1 MRLSLLIC
9 TALLQFHP
17 LNAQSADYEVLT
29 AAYQALR
36 TNAYEAAVADFD
48 KALAISPDRASVHK
62 DAAYTCLKIGRNGAA
77 REHFRRAMVL
87 DPADLSAALEYAFL
101 SFEATGDPLTAKAQ
115 ARRVFNRIRHQTA
128 DREAA
133 ATAEKAFQNIDAPLA
148 AGIARWSA
156 ALQAAAPTFSV
167 HYELAQLAE
176 QRDEWNL
183 AAEHYLAAWH
193 LEPRRKHVLVDIGR
207 VELLRSH
214 PEEATAA
221 LLAASRSGEPRASD
235 KARELLPTRYPYV
248 YEFRNALA
256 LDPGNTEL
264 HRELAYLLLRM
275 ELKADAEIEFA
286 HIAVSDRGDLLSAAQ
301 LGFLLLARGDR
312 TRAMPL
318 LERVLKGS
326 DEPLSNRVRT
336 ALNLPHQLSIAD
348 SIAATLPEADARVMY
363 ERSYRAGYLKDALRY
378 LTIAQEANPADY
390 SLMLKLGWTY
400 NLLHQDRTALDWFR
414 RARASSDSEVATEAS
429 RAFNNLRPAFA
440 RIRTTAW
447 LLPFYST
454 RWHDAFSY
462 GQIKTELRVDHLPI
476 RPYLSVRFI
485 GDTRQNTP
493 SPNPQSLSES
503 SFLLAVGVTAHSH
516 GVTAWGEAG
525 SAVSYRNRHALPDY
539 RGGLSWSRGWGRLM
553 GAEAPGIFWE
563 TNADEVFLSRFGNDW
578 LSYSQSRAGWTQHGV
593 QFLWNANLTVDTKR
607 QPWANF
613 AETGPG
619 IRFRLPG
626 APPGLMF
633 SVNGLRGA
641 YLLNRNNPQRPNF
654 FDLRAGF
661 WYAFTH

>member
-1 MRLSLLIC
+1 MRFTLILC
-9 TALLQFHP
+9 AALFELHSAS
-17 LNAQSADYEVLT
+17 AQSTSYEILT
-29 AAYQALR
+29 GAYQALK
-36 TNAYEAAVADFD
+36 TGAYEDAIAGFD
-48 KALAISPDRASVHK
+48 KALASSPNRAAIHK
-62 DAAYTCLKIGRNGAA
+62 DAAYTCLKIGRNRAA
-77 REHFRRAMVL
+77 REHFRAAMML
-87 DPADLSAALEYAFL
+87 DPADLPAALEYAFL
-101 SFEATGDPLTAKAQ
+101 SFEATDDPLTAKAE
-115 ARRVFNRIRHQTA
+115 ARRVFDRVRHQTSN
-128 DREAA
+128 REAA
-133 ATAEKAFQNIDAPLA
+133 ATAEQAFCNIDTPLET
-148 AGIARWSA
+148 GIARWSA

-183 AAEHYLAAWH
+183 AAEHYLAAWQ
-193 LEPRRKHVLVDIGR
+193 LEPKRKAVLVDIGR
-207 VELLRSH
+207 IERLRAH
-214 PEEATAA
+214 PEQATAA
-221 LLAASRSGEPRASD
+221 LLAASRGGEPRTAD

-248 YEFRNALA
+248 YEFRNALK
-256 LDPGNTEL
+256 LDPDNTEL

-286 HIAVSDRGDLLSAAQ
+286 HIVVSDRTDLLSAAQ

-312 TRAMPL
+312 VRALPL

-326 DEPLSNRVRT
+326 DEPLANRVRT
-336 ALNLPHQLSIAD
+336 ALNLPHRLTASETQV
-348 SIAATLPEADARVMY
+348 AAETDPRVMY

-378 LTIAQEANPADY
+378 LTIAQEANPTDY
-390 SLMLKLGWTY
+390 SLMLKLGWIY
-400 NLLHQDRTALDWFR
+400 NLLHDDRTALDWFR
-414 RARASSDSEVATEAS
+414 RARVSSDSEVSQEAKK
-429 RAFNNLRPAFA
+429 AFNNLRPEFA
-440 RIRTTAW
+440 RVRTTAW

-462 GQIKTELRVDHLPI
+462 GQIKTEFRVDKLPI

-493 SPNPQSLSES
+493 GPNPQSLSES
-503 SFLLAVGVTAHSH
+503 SFLAAVGFSARTH
-516 GVTAWGEAG
+516 GVVAWAEAG
-525 SAVSYRNRHALPDY
+525 SAVSYKTRHALPDY

-553 GAEAPGIFWE
+553 GAEAPGIFAE

-593 QFLWNANLTVDTKR
+593 QFLWNANLTVDSKR

-613 AETGPG
+613 VETGPG
-619 IRFRLPG
+619 VRFRIPG
-626 APPGLMF
+626 APQGLML

-641 YLLNRNNPQRPNF
+641 YLLNKYNPQRPNF
-654 FDLRAGF
+654 YDLRAGF